1 LVASFRVFRRVA
13 DLRWP
18 ASCAGKMKK
27 GCSGQLQARLLH
39 ENRGVSTAPRTW
51 TKMEVLR
58 EDLVRC
64 RYSVVAPGGFAPAAF
79 SGVAACALQRWF
91 AVTVDLF
98 WLTGAL
104 TMVLR
109 WPWLRAR
116 CCCAV
121 ADGAGSCRCC
131 CALQVLAVVGGTR
144 GSCRR
149 GWRADGD

>member
-1 LVASFRVFRRVA
+1 MAAALTFLLLQVHRLGCVVSRF
-13 DLRWP
+13 P
-18 ASCAGKMKK
+18 ASCKSAVAGVMC
-27 GCSGQLQARLLH
+27 G
-39 ENRGVSTAPRTW
+39 
-51 TKMEVLR
+51 

-79 SGVAACALQRWF
+79 FGVAACALQRWF

-104 TMVLR
+104 TIVSR

-131 CALQVLAVVGGTR
+131 CALQVFAVVGGTR
-144 GSCRR
+144 DSCRR
-149 GWRADGD
+149 GWREDGG

>member
-1 LVASFRVFRRVA
+1 MAAALTFLLLQVHRLGCVVSRF
-13 DLRWP
+13 P
-18 ASCAGKMKK
+18 ASCKSAVAGVMC
-27 GCSGQLQARLLH
+27 G
-39 ENRGVSTAPRTW
+39 
-51 TKMEVLR
+51 

-79 SGVAACALQRWF
+79 FGVAACALQRWF

-104 TMVLR
+104 TMVAR

-131 CALQVLAVVGGTR
+131 CVLQVLAVVHGG
-144 GSCRR
+144 GP
-149 GWRADGD
+149 

>member
-1 LVASFRVFRRVA
+1 MAAALTFMLLQVHRLGCIISRFQRVA

-18 ASCAGKMKK
+18 ASCAGKMK
-27 GCSGQLQARLLH
+27 
-39 ENRGVSTAPRTW
+39 
-51 TKMEVLR
+51 VLR

-91 AVTVDLF
+91 AVAVDLF

-104 TMVLR
+104 TMVSR

-131 CALQVLAVVGGTR
+131 CAL
-144 GSCRR
+144 
-149 GWRADGD
+149 